1 MLTFLAMF
9 LSTGLVATEM
19 PVIKA
24 AFSTHEECLAA
35 VRELHAAKELQTP
48 EVLRSGVHFMCLSV
62 QYTTT

>member
-9 LSTGLVATEM
+9 LSMGPVPAEM

-24 AFSTHEECLAA
+24 AFATHGECLAA

-48 EVLRSGVHFMCLSV
+48 EVLRQGVHFMCLSV
-62 QYTTT
+62 QYTNT